1 MSTSKH
7 IAVTSATFM
16 EVARGAGRIL
26 VINPAPLG
34 DALHGLMVL
43 RAIAAGFPGARLDVL
58 SIACSEVLL
67 KSVPAVDRVMA
78 VQWHPRLADRA
89 LMRRVRREALRQVW
103 QTAYDAVIDLKPS
116 DRSIPFVLA
125 ARARWRL
132 GVRCFSYG
140 LPHRWLYTHLADQP
154 WRNQSLYRYQL
165 DLLALAGIG
174 DAAVAPGQGAF
185 VTMDAPHDLA
195 GCVHLSFC
203 ATAAARELPP
213 ATARA
218 LLALLCERHPQRVF
232 AVSCSA
238 SESERQ
244 RLGAIVDGLS
254 YPNLRVLAGTLTIAQ
269 LAAVLAQARLHIG
282 PDTGTLHLAWL
293 QGTPTVSW
301 FLNHE
306 ALLAWAP
313 RGSHHRV
320 LVSALEQT
328 RDGKPLSGI
337 SAATLAAA
345 VDEMLTAQTAALA
358 GGDESAPQLRFFADG
373 LMAPAVGTA

>member
-1 MSTSKH
+1 MSTRTH
-7 IAVTSATFM
+7 IAVTSQTFP

-34 DALHGLMVL
+34 DTLHGLMVL
-43 RAIAAGFPGARLDVL
+43 RAIASGFPWARLDVL
-58 SIACSEVLL
+58 SIACSEPLL
-67 KSVPAVDRVMA
+67 KSVAAVDRVMA
-78 VQWHPRLADRA
+78 VQWHPRLADRK

-103 QTAYDAVIDLKPS
+103 QTQYDAVIDLKPS

-174 DAAVAPGQGAF
+174 DAGVRPGRGAF
-185 VTMDAPHDLA
+185 VAQSAPDDLA

-218 LLALLCERHPQRVF
+218 LLALLCERHPQQIF
-232 AVSCSA
+232 AVSCSPNA
-238 SESERQ
+238 GERQ
-244 RLGAIVDGLS
+244 RLAAIVEGMAH
-254 YPNLRVLAGTLTIAQ
+254 PNLRVLAGTLNIAE

-313 RGSHHRV
+313 RGSRHRV

-328 RDGKPLSGI
+328 REGAPLSGI
-337 SAATLAAA
+337 AAATLADA
-345 VDEMLTAQTAALA
+345 VDGMLAAQTAALPHS
-358 GGDESAPQLRFFADG
+358 DESMPQLRFFADG
-373 LMAPAVGTA
+373 LRAPAVVTA